1 MGLHEGVVTIIKF
14 CRQGKKKEIGEDVSQ
29 YHYAQKKYTKLTG
42 LELRLGLGGDWQTI
56 DCLSPERVRHGEMNM
71 F

>member
-1 MGLHEGVVTIIKF
+1 MPKKEIGET
-14 CRQGKKKEIGEDVSQ
+14 CPSTTMPKKEIGEDVSQ